1 MILHDIFQME
11 KNCRFYCYKKTRAKN
26 KIITKKQDKIKLIVF
41 DMDGVIID
49 TVSSW
54 KFIHDY
60 FNTSNDHSVDEY
72 LKGKIDDLEFIR
84 RDALLWKE
92 NGRLIKKQKL
102 AEILTDVKLMK
113 GCKECINILKE
124 HDIKTAIVSAGLD
137 VLADIVKKQVDFDYI
152 YCNGVK
158 TDKDNR
164 ITGEGILQ
172 VQLMYKDKN
181 VIELS
186 KKLNIPFENI
196 ASVGNSCFD
205 IPMFEVSGLGIAF
218 NPSDECVKKAADVI
232 VKEKDLLK
240 ILPFINNIT

>member
-152 YCNGVK
+152 
-158 TDKDNR
+158 
-164 ITGEGILQ
+164 
-172 VQLMYKDKN
+172 
-181 VIELS
+181 
-186 KKLNIPFENI
+186 
-196 ASVGNSCFD
+196 SVSYTHLRAH
-205 IPMFEVSGLGIAF
+205 E
-218 NPSDECVKKAADVI
+218 
-232 VKEKDLLK
+232 
-240 ILPFINNIT
+240 T